1 MLPGA
6 NNSST
11 TGREV
16 DTYDRG
22 FGGMEGSGTS
32 EGRDFE
38 HERLWVEGKLTNTG
52 YKKDGFVVGDDE
64 LEVSSD
70 SDFDVEVR
78 ATEEEM
84 SWLRGPLRTVER
96 TGLDPL
102 VEESQIPGA
111 ELDEDNESWLE
122 GKETFLTEDEGSDY
136 EEESSEEDEE
146 DDE

>member
-1 MLPGA
+1 MATTDVGTKMLPGA
-6 NNSST
+6 NNGST

-111 ELDEDNESWLE
+111 ELDDNSDY
-122 GKETFLTEDEGSDY
+122 EDEDSEY